1 MKTNTKKTF
10 FIVLCVC
17 VIACVCGITMKTTQK
32 DRLNGNYVASG
43 FVAYAYEEADSNVLG
58 DTKYNISTNKVGDD
72 NYLLIVTHLKNPD
85 YVYELGYDFDGT
97 YSVQEGDRASTNTY
111 YTSIT
116 TLSNTTYYA
125 DDIFEDAEHGDAM
138 IVWEIKC
145 NSTSNYTYHA
155 YAKVGMLDG
164 GEIYAYK
171 DERIDTG
178 KPYATAFYQVS
189 IRIDENSIGFGSID
203 VTEISE
209 VPYGAPVSVVGNKLT
224 VNGTTVTATPAN
236 DNYAFEM
243 FIGHSATITEDTTI
257 LVSFN
262 RAYTV
267 TFENYD
273 GTTLYSTKV
282 LENEIPEYRGAEP
295 EKKTVVSAYTFD
307 GWDKEIVAASENTTY
322 TAQFTGGQ
330 LAYTAVYGND
340 EEWDQ
345 TVNFKTDGTVVLL
358 PVNIGGTYTV
368 TPESGGQSGTIAITW
383 TNAWSGTD
391 VGTYKVVNGSA
402 IIRIY
407 FASAEAS
414 FVLYDDK
421 CIDDAKVND
430 VSIKH
435 NGSAITEYVHTED
448 SLNLTDFTFGMP
460 EGVNNYTV
468 SWYIDGV
475 ANTMTDTAYE
485 FATTGEFLLTAFAVR
500 GNTVYVASI
509 TITVPSIY
517 DLFAGTYTANPSW
530 GESVIFNSNG
540 NCNLSNSNWVS
551 GTYTLTP
558 ASENGGTIDI
568 TWTSGWSG
576 TDTGT
581 YAVVNGNYQ
590 VNIYLASAETYYT
603 LYNNSEK
610 TVGSATLTYNGADY
624 TGTKS
629 LSSSDELDLTKFGY
643 SATGTYTAVYF
654 IDGELNAMTDTAF
667 SFSTVGRHMIS
678 VYLYNGDNVAYSYVL
693 INVVT
698 IYDLFAGTYT
708 TNPSWDQSVVF
719 NSNGTCNLSP
729 ASDLRGTYVLTPVS
743 ENGGTIAITWSTW
756 GTGTDTGTY
765 AVVNGTYQV
774 NIYLDNAGTYYTLY
788 NNSEKTVG
796 SATLTYNGEDYTGT
810 KSLSLSDELD
820 LTQFGYSATGTYTA
834 VYFIDGE
841 LNAMTDT
848 AFSFDTLGRHMISV
862 YLYNGNNVAYS
873 YVLINVVSIYD
884 LFAGTYTTNPSW
896 DQSVVFNSNGTC
908 NLFNATSVA
917 GTYTLTPGANN
928 GGTITINWNANWSNA
943 VDIGTYAVVNGNYQ
957 VNIYLDQAA
966 TYYTLYN
973 NSGKTVGSATLTYN
987 GEDYTAKQNSFP
999 LSGELDL
1006 TKFGYSATGT
1016 YTAVYLIDGVVN
1028 AMTDTAFSFSTEGRH
1043 MISVYIYNGNNVA
1056 YSYVEFNVVDTL
1068 YSDFAGTYIID
1079 GSDWGVFTFYEDR
1092 GCSISVA
1099 GISGTYTLNDGVIQI
1114 VWTNTWAYIENPG
1127 TYSIVN
1133 GKYQIEIVID
1143 WATND
1148 HPTWTLIQQ

>member
-17 VIACVCGITMKTTQK
+17 VIACVCGIMMKTTQK
-32 DRLNGNYVASG
+32 DRLNGNYEASG
-43 FVAYAYEEADSNVLG
+43 FVAYAYEEAESNVLG

-72 NYLLIVTHLKNPD
+72 NYLLIVTHLKNPN
-85 YVYELGYDFDGT
+85 YVYELGYDFNGT

-125 DDIFEDAEHGDAM
+125 DDIFEEAERGDAM
-138 IVWEIKC
+138 IVWEIRC
-145 NSTSNYTYHA
+145 NSTSDYTYYA

-164 GEIYAYK
+164 GAIYAYK

-189 IRIDENSIGFGSID
+189 IRIDENSVGLGSID

-209 VPYGAPVSVVGNKLT
+209 VPHGAPVSVVGNKLT
-224 VNGTTVTATPAN
+224 INGTTVTATPAN

-257 LVSFN
+257 LVSFT

-282 LENEIPEYRGAEP
+282 LENEIPEYKGTEP

-307 GWDKEIVAASENTTY
+307 GWDREIVAATADTTY
-322 TAQFTGGQ
+322 TAQFIGGQ

-340 EEWDQ
+340 AEWDQ
-345 TVNFKTDGTVVLL
+345 TVTFKTDGTVVLL

-368 TPESGGQSGTIAITW
+368 TPASGGQSGTIAITW

-435 NGSAITEYVHTED
+435 NGSSITEYVHTED
-448 SLNLTDFTFGMP
+448 SLDLTDFTFGMP

-475 ANTMTDTAYE
+475 ANTMTNTAYE

-517 DLFAGTYTANPSW
+517 DLFAGTYTTNPSW
-530 GESVIFNSNG
+530 AESVIFNSDGSCNLSPTSEVRGTYTLTPASENSGTIAITWTNAWSGTDTGTYAVVNGSYQVNIYLDNAATYFTLYNNSGKTVGSATLTYKGADYTAKQSNFTLSDELDLTQFGYNATGTYTAVYFIDGAVNAMTNTAFSFSTTGRHMISVYLYNGNNVAYSCVEFNVVSIYDLFAGTYTTNPSWAENVVFNSNG
-540 NCNLSNSNWVS
+540 NCNLSNSNWVR

-558 ASENGGTIDI
+558 ASENGGTIAI

-590 VNIYLASAETYYT
+590 VNIYL
-603 LYNNSEK
+603 
-610 TVGSATLTYNGADY
+610 
-624 TGTKS
+624 
-629 LSSSDELDLTKFGY
+629 
-643 SATGTYTAVYF
+643 
-654 IDGELNAMTDTAF
+654 
-667 SFSTVGRHMIS
+667 
-678 VYLYNGDNVAYSYVL
+678 
-693 INVVT
+693 
-698 IYDLFAGTYT
+698 
-708 TNPSWDQSVVF
+708 
-719 NSNGTCNLSP
+719 
-729 ASDLRGTYVLTPVS
+729 
-743 ENGGTIAITWSTW
+743 
-756 GTGTDTGTY
+756 
-765 AVVNGTYQV
+765 
-774 NIYLDNAGTYYTLY
+774 DNA
-788 NNSEKTVG
+788 E
-796 SATLTYNGEDYTGT
+796 
-810 KSLSLSDELD
+810 
-820 LTQFGYSATGTYTA
+820 
-834 VYFIDGE
+834 
-841 LNAMTDT
+841 
-848 AFSFDTLGRHMISV
+848 
-862 YLYNGNNVAYS
+862 
-873 YVLINVVSIYD
+873 
-884 LFAGTYTTNPSW
+884 
-896 DQSVVFNSNGTC
+896 
-908 NLFNATSVA
+908 
-917 GTYTLTPGANN
+917 
-928 GGTITINWNANWSNA
+928 
-943 VDIGTYAVVNGNYQ
+943 
-957 VNIYLDQAA
+957 

-987 GEDYTAKQNSFP
+987 GADYTAKQNSFP

-1006 TKFGYSATGT
+1006 TEFGYSTTGT
-1016 YTAVYLIDGVVN
+1016 YTAVYFIDGVVN

-1043 MISVYIYNGNNVA
+1043 MISVYLYNGNNVA

-1099 GISGTYTLNDGVIQI
+1099 GISGTYTLNNGVIQI
-1114 VWTNTWAYIENPG
+1114 VWTNAWTYTENPG

-1143 WATND
+1143 WATNE